1 MSKKYLIVGGVAG
14 GASAAARLRRLGE
27 EDEIV
32 MFERGPNVS
41 FSNCCLPYHLSGQ
54 IKNAQDLVLM
64 DPEKFRG
71 QYNIDA
77 RVNSE
82 VLSID
87 RASKEIEVKN
97 LVSGETY
104 KESYDK
110 LILSPGANAIV
121 PPIPGIEK
129 ANIFI
134 VKNVVD
140 INKLNTFIKKENPTR
155 ITVIGGGFIGIE
167 VMENLIEAGHNV
179 SLVEALPQVLNQ
191 FDDDMVQIL
200 HKEIMDNGVELVVG
214 DKVTAFDTDKVVL
227 ESGKEITSEVIV
239 MSIGIRPET
248 TLAEQ
253 SGLELGKTGAIK
265 VDSNFL
271 TNDPDI
277 YAVGDAIEVYNI
289 LTQDNFKLALAGPA
303 LKQARSVADHIH
315 GKAVHNTGYIGS
327 SVVKVFDF
335 NAAATGLNEKMLA
348 NLNIEYD
355 WVEII
360 PKDKVGIMP
369 DAEELGFKL
378 IFEKPTGR
386 VLGAQAIGRGNV
398 DKRVDVIATAIKFG
412 ATVENLRDLELC
424 YAPPFGTGK
433 DAINFSGYVASNLLH
448 GSFKQVSMSEVRE
461 LVEKN
466 AYILDVREMDEY
478 EAGHITDAK
487 IIPLS
492 QLRDR
497 YDEIPRD
504 IPVYIHCRSGQ
515 RSYNAVLTLQAKG
528 YTQVFN
534 ISGGFKGV
542 CCYEYFNDKTKGRQP
557 IVTAYDL
564 K

>member
-1 MSKKYLIVGGVAG
+1 MSRKYLIVGGVAG

-27 EDEIV
+27 EDQII
-32 MFERGPNVS
+32 MFEKGQDVS

-54 IKNAQDLVLM
+54 IENAEDLVLM
-64 DPEKFRG
+64 DPEKFRT

-82 VLSID
+82 VMSID
-87 RASKEIEVKN
+87 RSAKEVEIKN
-97 LVSGETY
+97 VLSGETY
-104 KESYDK
+104 RESYDK
-110 LILSPGANAIV
+110 LILSPGARAIV

-129 ANIFI
+129 ANVFT

-140 INKLNTFIKKENPTR
+140 IDRLNKFIKKVNPSR
-155 ITVIGGGFIGIE
+155 VTVIGGGFIGIE
-167 VMENLIEAGHNV
+167 VMENLVEAGRQV

-191 FDDDMVQIL
+191 FDYDMVQIL
-200 HKEIMDNGVELVVG
+200 HKEIMGNGVELVVG
-214 DKVTAFDTDKVVL
+214 DKVTAFDTNKVIL

-248 TLAEQ
+248 GLAEQ
-253 SGLELGKTGAIK
+253 AGLEIGKTGAIK

-277 YAVGDAIEVYNI
+277 YAVGDAIEVYNT
-289 LTQDNFKLALAGPA
+289 LTQDKFILALAGPA

-315 GKAVHNTGYIGS
+315 GRAINNTGYIGS
-327 SVVKVFDF
+327 SVVKVFGF
-335 NAAATGLNEKMLA
+335 NAAATGLNEKALA
-348 NLNIEYD
+348 GLNIDYD
-355 WVEII
+355 WTLII

-398 DKRVDVIATAIKFG
+398 DKRTDVIATAIKFG
-412 ATVENLRDLELC
+412 ATVNNLRDLELC

-433 DAINFSGYVASNLLH
+433 DVINYSGYVASNLLH
-448 GSFKQVSMSEVRE
+448 GAFKQVSMSEVRD
-461 LVEKN
+461 LAQN
-466 AYILDVREMDEY
+466 DAYILDVRELDEY
-478 EAGHITDAK
+478 EDGHLKVAK
-487 IIPLS
+487 FIPLS
-492 QLRDR
+492 ELRDR
-497 YDEIPRD
+497 YEEIPKD

-515 RSYNAVLTLQAKG
+515 RSYNAVLMLQSKG
-528 YTQVFN
+528 YDKVIN
-534 ISGGFKGV
+534 ISGGFKGI
-542 CCYEYFNDKTKGRQP
+542 CAYEHFNDQTTGRTP
-557 IVTAYDL
+557 VVSAYDL

>member
-27 EDEIV
+27 EDQIV
-32 MFERGPNVS
+32 MFERGPDVS

-54 IKNAQDLVLM
+54 IEKAEDLVLM
-64 DPEKFRG
+64 NPKKFKG

-77 RVNSE
+77 RTNSE

-87 RASKEIEVKN
+87 RINKEIEVKN
-97 LVSGETY
+97 LISDEIY

-121 PPIPGIEK
+121 PPIAGIEK
-129 ANIFI
+129 ANIFT

-140 INKLNTFIKKENPTR
+140 IDRLNKFIKKTNPSR
-155 ITVIGGGFIGIE
+155 VTVIGGGFIGIE
-167 VMENLIEAGHNV
+167 VMENLVEAGYNV

-191 FDDDMVQIL
+191 FDYEMVQIL

-214 DKVTAFDTDKVVL
+214 DKVTAFDTNKVVL
-227 ESGKEITSEVIV
+227 ESGKEIDSEVIV

-248 TLAEQ
+248 SLATQAE
-253 SGLELGKTGAIK
+253 LELGKTGAIK
-265 VDSNFL
+265 VDPNFL
-271 TNDPDI
+271 TSDPDI
-277 YAVGDAIEVYNI
+277 YAVGDAIEVYNT

-315 GKAVHNTGYIGS
+315 GNIINNTGYIGS
-327 SVVKVFDF
+327 SVVKVFGF
-335 NAAATGLNEKMLA
+335 NAAATGLNEKILA
-348 NLNIEYD
+348 GLDIDYD

-369 DAEELGFKL
+369 DAEELGFKV

-398 DKRVDVIATAIKFG
+398 DKRIDVIATAIKFG
-412 ATVENLRDLELC
+412 GTIENLRDLELC

-433 DAINFSGYVASNLLH
+433 DAVNFAGYVASNLLH
-448 GSFKQVSMSEVRE
+448 GSFRQISMSKVRE
-461 LVEKN
+461 LVESN

-478 EAGHITDAK
+478 EAGHIVNAR

-497 YDEIPRD
+497 YQEIPED
-504 IPVYIHCRSGQ
+504 VPVYIHCRSGQ
-515 RSYNAVLTLQAKG
+515 RSYNAVLTLQAYG
-528 YTQVFN
+528 YKKVFN
-534 ISGGFKGV
+534 ISGGFIGI
-542 CCYEYFNDKTKGRQP
+542 CAYEYFTDKTTDRTP
-557 IVTAYDL
+557 IVTEYGL

>member
-27 EDEIV
+27 EDQII
-32 MFERGPNVS
+32 MFEKGPNVS

-54 IKNAQDLVLM
+54 IENAEDLVLM
-64 DPEKFRG
+64 DPEKFRT

-82 VLSID
+82 VMSID
-87 RASKEIEVKN
+87 RSAKEVAVKN
-97 LVSGETY
+97 VLSGETY
-104 KESYDK
+104 RESYDK
-110 LILSPGANAIV
+110 LILSPGARAIV

-129 ANIFI
+129 ANVFT

-140 INKLNTFIKKENPTR
+140 IDRLNKFIKKVNPSR
-155 ITVIGGGFIGIE
+155 VTVIGGGFIGIE
-167 VMENLIEAGHNV
+167 VMENLVEAGRQV

-191 FDDDMVQIL
+191 FDYDMVQIL
-200 HKEIMDNGVELVVG
+200 HNEIMENGVELVVG
-214 DKVTAFDTDKVVL
+214 DKVTAFDTNKVIL

-248 TLAEQ
+248 GLAEQ
-253 SGLELGKTGAIK
+253 AGLELGKTGAIK
-265 VDSNFL
+265 VGSNFL
-271 TNDPDI
+271 TNDSDI
-277 YAVGDAIEVYNI
+277 YAVGDAIEVYNT
-289 LTQDNFKLALAGPA
+289 LTQDKFILALAGPA

-315 GKAVHNTGYIGS
+315 GRAINNTGYIGS
-327 SVVKVFDF
+327 SVVKVFGF
-335 NAAATGLNEKMLA
+335 NAAATGLNEKSLA
-348 NLNIEYD
+348 GLNIDYD
-355 WVEII
+355 CALII

-398 DKRVDVIATAIKFG
+398 DKRTDVIATAIKFG
-412 ATVENLRDLELC
+412 ATVNNLRDLELC

-433 DAINFSGYVASNLLH
+433 DVINYSGYVASNLLH
-448 GSFKQVSMSEVRE
+448 GAFEQVSMSEVRD
-461 LVEKN
+461 LAQN
-466 AYILDVREMDEY
+466 DAYILDVRELDEY
-478 EAGHITDAK
+478 EDGHLKVAK
-487 IIPLS
+487 FIPLS
-492 QLRDR
+492 ELRDR
-497 YDEIPRD
+497 YEEIPKD

-515 RSYNAVLTLQAKG
+515 RSYNAVLMLQSKG
-528 YTQVFN
+528 YDKVIN

-542 CCYEYFNDKTKGRQP
+542 CAYEYFNDQTSDRAP